1 MFKKLAKQLTQE
13 LDSDGKLIPVSSL
26 AQNDGFQLLS
36 LVTKKPSRWPWNS
49 RKYSPI
55 SFKLTDVLQE
65 EAIMEIELKHS
76 EPLLFSANT
85 CHKSGG
91 RLNFKIQ
98 STEVDV
104 GGLAVACLNASPVHL
119 RKTYVDPGELWKRDL
134 SLSVVQ
140 QNYPKLHNQM
150 HNLYIVTEVLVITEP
165 FLIDETVQAGGKGEV
180 SAVNILKIQGQHKT
194 MKNKSMLIP
203 FGTVMAYGVEKLQI
217 CEEDPGEFQTM
228 LDHSLTYD
236 AFQSELGSSLTA
248 VQQVQDAV
256 KEAYEPLLYQTQPL
270 KKNLLESFEIFLQNR
285 NVSTVRS
292 MLELSMAGDN
302 VDRSMLESLNEE
314 FRVPVEM
321 LLSYLGIFQD
331 TKRGE
336 NQDLWG
342 PMHFLCSSIDEL
354 DYEMMPLLQKML
366 EKKQLAKPMEMVEFT
381 LERII
386 SGEEGGTFTLPSHSL
401 MEEEVDL
408 NLDMLQIC
416 GLDLEIGENSITCQ
430 WNNDACSELAALY
443 SSLYALQ
450 ILSG

>member
-55 SFKLTDVLQE
+55 SFKLTDILQE

-91 RLNFKIQ
+91 RLNFKIR

-104 GGLAVACLNASPVHL
+104 GGLALACLNASPVHL
-119 RKTYVDPGELWKRDL
+119 QKTCVDTGELWKRDI

-140 QNYPKLHNQM
+140 QIYPKLH
-150 HNLYIVTEVLVITEP
+150 LYIVTEVLEITEP
-165 FLIDETVQAGGKGEV
+165 FLIEESVQAGGKGEV

-194 MKNKSMLIP
+194 MKNKSVLIP

-217 CEEDPGEFQTM
+217 SEEDSVYLNQRFQTM
-228 LDHSLTYD
+228 LDPSLTYD
-236 AFQSELGSSLTA
+236 DVHQA
-248 VQQVQDAV
+248 QDAV
-256 KEAYEPLLYQTQPL
+256 KGAYEPLLCQTQPL
-270 KKNLLESFEIFLQNR
+270 EKNLLESFEIVVQNR
-285 NVSTVRS
+285 NVST
-292 MLELSMAGDN
+292 LELSVAYDN
-302 VDRSMLESLNEE
+302 ADRSILEVLNEE
-314 FRVPVEM
+314 FQVPVE
-321 LLSYLGIFQD
+321 
-331 TKRGE
+331 
-336 NQDLWG
+336 
-342 PMHFLCSSIDEL
+342 
-354 DYEMMPLLQKML
+354 
-366 EKKQLAKPMEMVEFT
+366 FT
-381 LERII
+381 WERIP
-386 SGEEGGTFTLPSHSL
+386 SGEEGGSFTPHSL

-416 GLDLEIGENSITCQ
+416 GMGLEVEENSITCQ
-430 WNNDACSELAALY
+430 RDNDACSELAALY
-443 SSLYALQ
+443 SSLYAL
-450 ILSG
+450 

>member
-36 LVTKKPSRWPWNS
+36 LVTKKPSRWPWKS

-55 SFKLTDVLQE
+55 SFKLADVLQE

-104 GGLAVACLNASPVHL
+104 GGLALACLNASPVRL

-134 SLSVVQ
+134 SLSIVQ
-140 QNYPKLHNQM
+140 QIYPKLQ
-150 HNLYIVTEVLVITEP
+150 LYIVTEVLEIMEP
-165 FLIDETVQAGGKGEV
+165 FLIEETIQAGGKGEI

-203 FGTVMAYGVEKLQI
+203 FGTVMAYGIEKLQI
-217 CEEDPGEFQTM
+217 CEEDSVYLNQGFETM

-256 KEAYEPLLYQTQPL
+256 KEAYEPLLRQTQPL
-270 KKNLLESFEIFLQNR
+270 KKNLLESFEIFLKNR

-302 VDRSMLESLNEE
+302 ADRSMLESLNEE

-342 PMHFLCSSIDEL
+342 PIYFFCSSIDEL

-366 EKKQLAKPMEMVEFT
+366 EKKQLAKPMEMVKFT
-381 LERII
+381 LERIL
-386 SGEEGGTFTLPSHSL
+386 SGEESGTFTLPSHSL

-416 GLDLEIGENSITCQ
+416 GLDLEVEEDSITCQ
-430 WNNDACSELAALY
+430 CNNDACSELAALY